1 MISGEERIALQ
12 MLRRTMQSPQIHVRL
27 VRPSRRERKTMI
39 QKELNQVKAGM
50 RVRMAP
56 EKMSKKMEVKMM
68 LNLPLYSK

>member
-12 MLRRTMQSPQIHVRL
+12 MLRRTMQSPRIHVRL
-27 VRPSRRERKTMI
+27 VRPSRRERKTVI
-39 QKELNQVKAGM
+39 QKELNQVKARM